1 VSSGGRAALDELG
14 AEIRGTAWE
23 LALEVVSEA
32 LREELVPSLDRL
44 GRLGQL
50 GSMPAF
56 IAELGRELA
65 DPEAGRRGGTLAS
78 LVREHAREREALGFA
93 PREIVTELLL
103 LRRVLWRLVTESGVL
118 RETGDVLVVERQL
131 NDTIDRLVIECVVAY
146 FDRATA
152 DLAEQARLDPL
163 TELLKHQAFTRE
175 LETELERARR
185 YEHGLSLVFLDVD
198 DFKRVNDTHGHPE
211 GDRVL
216 RRLAR
221 VLREKLRS
229 SDLAGRMGGDEFAAC
244 LVETDE
250 EAAGRFASRLV
261 DRIDELVASGEL
273 PRGFSVSAGV
283 AHFPSEAGNADA
295 LFRRADERLYAAKRR
310 PG

>member
-1 VSSGGRAALDELG
+1 
-14 AEIRGTAWE
+14 
-23 LALEVVSEA
+23 
-32 LREELVPSLDRL
+32 
-44 GRLGQL
+44 
-50 GSMPAF
+50 MPAV

-65 DPEAGRRGGTLAS
+65 DPEAGKLRRGSALAG

-118 RETGDVLVVERQL
+118 RETAEAQAVEQQL
-131 NDTIDRLVIECVVAY
+131 NDTIEGLVIECVVAY

-152 DLAEQARLDPL
+152 ELAERARLDAL
-163 TELLKHQAFTRE
+163 TELLNHQAFTRE
-175 LETELERARR
+175 LELELERARR

-198 DFKRVNDTHGHPE
+198 DFKQVNDTHGHPE
-211 GDRVL
+211 GDAAL

-221 VLREKLRS
+221 VLRDSLRS

-244 LVETDE
+244 LVESGE

-261 DRIDELVASGEL
+261 DRIDELVANGDL
-273 PRGFSVSAGV
+273 PDGFSVSAGV
-283 AHFPSEAGNADA
+283 AHFPSEAADADA

-310 PG
+310 QPS